1 VLPPYLVAERHLETI
16 RDWTRRIARA
26 LGVVGLMNIQFAIRD
41 DVVYV
46 LEVNPR
52 ASRTVPFLSKAT
64 GVPLAKA
71 AARVM
76 LGRTLADLGLVDD
89 LPVTGVFVKTP
100 VFPFVRFQGVD
111 ILLGPEMKS
120 TGEAMGCGAT
130 FGVAF
135 AKAQSAAGQTLPD
148 RGTAFISVNDHDKP
162 TTLPIARE
170 LAALGFTLAAT
181 RGTAAFLAAHG
192 LPADVI
198 YKVNEGRPNIADEV
212 VNGRISLVINT
223 PLGRASF
230 FDDRALRR
238 AAMMHGVPCI
248 TTLTGAAAAVSAIR
262 AMRTDVSAVR
272 ALQDY
277 YAGSAGHS

>member
-1 VLPPYLVAERHLETI
+1 
-16 RDWTRRIARA
+16 
-26 LGVVGLMNIQFAIRD
+26 MNIQFAIKD

-76 LGRTLADLGLVDD
+76 LGRTLAELGLVND
-89 LPVTGVFVKTP
+89 LAVSGCFVKTP
-100 VFPFVRFQGVD
+100 VFPFVRFPGVD
-111 ILLGPEMKS
+111 IILGPEMKS
-120 TGEAMGCGAT
+120 TGEAMGCGET

-135 AKAQSAAGQTLPD
+135 ARAQEAVGQTLPD
-148 RGTAFISVNDHDKP
+148 SGLVFISVNDHDKP
-162 TTLPIARE
+162 TALPIVKE
-170 LAALGFTLAAT
+170 LAELGFGLAAT
-181 RGTAAFLAAHG
+181 RGTAAFLGAHG
-192 LPADVI
+192 LAAEVI
-198 YKVNEGRPNIADEV
+198 YKVNEGRPNIADHTR
-212 VNGRISLVINT
+212 NGRIALVINT

-238 AAMMHGVPCI
+238 AAMVHGVPCI
-248 TTLTGAAAAVSAIR
+248 TTLTGASAAVAGIR
-262 AMRTDVSAVR
+262 AMRNHVPVVR

-277 YAGSAGHS
+277 HANSATCPAADAGRNR